1 MRKRSKYRPRPVY
14 NPLHYVLEGFRPVR
28 QHQAYTN
35 LIVRNHLAGQA
46 LMRGEA
52 TRNDMDDLI
61 QMNNVVRALVDLGFG
76 AEYRQVADDG
86 MASLLCITRRGK
98 DLGRFVATGPE
109 LNALRSLMELH
120 DAQMDVITV
129 ADLERAI
136 ESVRKTI
143 TAKKAVVI

>member
-1 MRKRSKYRPRPVY
+1 MRKRSKYRPRPVF
-14 NPLHYVLEGFRPVR
+14 NTITYVLEGFRPVR

-52 TRNDMDDLI
+52 ARNDMDDLI
-61 QMNNVVRALVDLGFG
+61 QMSNVVRALVDLGFG
-76 AEYRQVADDG
+76 AEYHQVADDG